1 MMSYVKEFT
10 DNVLKNVSKVIVGKN
25 EAIQKILSV
34 MLTGGHVLLNDVP
47 GVGKTMLA
55 RSLAISIS
63 AKFKRIQCTPDLL
76 PTDVTGLNILNIKT
90 NEFSFRP
97 GPVFSDILLADEI
110 NRTTPRT
117 QSALLEAMGE
127 GQVSIDGT
135 THKLSK
141 DFFVIATQNPI
152 EFEGTFPLPEAQL
165 DRFSAC
171 LSVGY
176 PDINSEFEMLKGVEY
191 IHPVETIESVVNLD
205 ELNKAKEKVKDV
217 DFSRDIMKYIISII
231 NSTRKHKDLALGS
244 SPRGSIFLMNLSR
257 AIAAIKGR
265 DFVIPDDVKFMAPDV
280 LSHRIVLTPEARLMK
295 RTTRGIIKEILE
307 NIEVPMINEGK

>member
-1 MMSYVKEFT
+1 MSFVKEFAS
-10 DNVLKNVSKVIVGKN
+10 NILKNVSRVIKGK
-25 EAIQKILSV
+25 EEKIMKILSV
-34 MLTGGHVLLNDVP
+34 MFTGGHVLLNDVP

-76 PTDVTGLNILNIKT
+76 PSDVTGLNILNIKS
-90 NEFSFRP
+90 NEFTFRP

-165 DRFSAC
+165 DRFSVC
-171 LSVGY
+171 LSMGY
-176 PDINSEFEMLKGVEY
+176 PDTKSEFEMLKGLKYV
-191 IHPVETIESVVNLD
+191 HPVNIIEPIVDLD
-205 ELNKAKEKVKDV
+205 DLNRAKEKIKEV
-217 DFSRDIMKYIISII
+217 DFSPDIMKYIISITD
-231 NSTRKHKDLALGS
+231 STRKHKDLALGS

-257 AIAAIKGR
+257 ALAAIKGR
-265 DFVIPDDVKFMAPDV
+265 DFVIPDDVKFMAPEV

-295 RTTRGIIKEILE
+295 RTTSGVIKEILD
-307 NIEVPMINEGK
+307 NIEVPMINERE

>member
-1 MMSYVKEFT
+1 MGSVKNFAGEIT
-10 DNVLKNVSKVIVGKN
+10 NNVSKVIVGK
-25 EAIQKILSV
+25 EEKIQKILSV
-34 MLTGGHVLLNDVP
+34 MLTNGHVLLNDVP

-55 RSLAISIS
+55 RSLSISIS
-63 AKFKRIQCTPDLL
+63 AEFKRIQCTPDLL
-76 PTDVTGLNILNIKT
+76 PSDVTGLNILDIKS
-90 NEFSFRP
+90 NEFKFRP

-165 DRFSAC
+165 DRFSIC
-171 LSVGY
+171 LSMGY
-176 PDINSEFEMLKGVEY
+176 PDTNSEFKMLKGLEH
-191 IHPVETIESVVNLD
+191 IHPVEIIEPVVNL
-205 ELNKAKEKVKDV
+205 E
-217 DFSRDIMKYIISII
+217 DFSRAKNEIKEVEFSPDIMKYIVSII
-231 NSTRKHKDLALGS
+231 DATRKHKDLVLGS

-257 AIAAIKGR
+257 ALATIKGR
-265 DFVIPDDVKFMAPDV
+265 DFVIPDDVKFIAPDV
-280 LSHRIVLTPEARLMK
+280 LSHRILLTPEARLMK
-295 RTTRGIIKEILE
+295 RTTREVVSEILE
-307 NIEVPMINEGK
+307 NIEVPMINERE

>member
-1 MMSYVKEFT
+1 MSSVKEFAGEIIE
-10 DNVLKNVSKVIVGKN
+10 NVSKVIVGK
-25 EAIQKILSV
+25 EEKIQKILSV

-55 RSLAISIS
+55 RSLSISIS

-76 PTDVTGLNILNIKT
+76 PSDVTGLNILDIKT
-90 NEFSFRP
+90 NEFTFRP

-165 DRFSAC
+165 DRFSVC
-171 LSVGY
+171 LTMGY
-176 PDINSEFEMLKGVEY
+176 PDTASEFKMLKGVEY
-191 IHPVETIESVVNLD
+191 VHPVEIIEPVVNLG
-205 ELNKAKEKVKDV
+205 
-217 DFSRDIMKYIISII
+217 DFSSAKKEIKEVEFSTDIMKYIVSII
-231 NSTRKHKDLALGS
+231 DATRKHKDLALGS

-257 AIAAIKGR
+257 ALAAIKGR
-265 DFVIPDDVKFMAPDV
+265 DFVIPDDVKFIATDV

-295 RTTRGIIKEILE
+295 KTTSEVINEILE
-307 NIEVPMINEGK
+307 NIEVPMINERE

>member
-1 MMSYVKEFT
+1 
-10 DNVLKNVSKVIVGKN
+10 
-25 EAIQKILSV
+25 
-34 MLTGGHVLLNDVP
+34 
-47 GVGKTMLA
+47 
-55 RSLAISIS
+55 
-63 AKFKRIQCTPDLL
+63 L
-76 PTDVTGLNILNIKT
+76 PSDVTGLNILDIKS
-90 NEFSFRP
+90 NEFKFRP

-165 DRFSAC
+165 DRFSIC
-171 LSVGY
+171 LSMGY
-176 PDINSEFEMLKGVEY
+176 PDTDSEFKMLKGLEH
-191 IHPVETIESVVNLD
+191 IHPVEIIEPVANLEDFNSAKD
-205 ELNKAKEKVKDV
+205 EVKDV
-217 DFSRDIMKYIISII
+217 DYSPDIMRYIVSII
-231 NSTRKHKDLALGS
+231 DATRKHKDLALGS

-257 AIAAIKGR
+257 ALAAIKGR

-280 LSHRIVLTPEARLMK
+280 LSHRILLTPEARLMK
-295 RTTRGIIKEILE
+295 RTTREVIGEILE
-307 NIEVPMINEGK
+307 NIEVPMINERE

>member
-1 MMSYVKEFT
+1 
-10 DNVLKNVSKVIVGKN
+10 
-25 EAIQKILSV
+25 
-34 MLTGGHVLLNDVP
+34 
-47 GVGKTMLA
+47 
-55 RSLAISIS
+55 
-63 AKFKRIQCTPDLL
+63 L
-76 PTDVTGLNILNIKT
+76 PSDVTGLNILDIKS
-90 NEFSFRP
+90 NEFKFRP

-165 DRFSAC
+165 DRFSIC
-171 LSVGY
+171 LSMGY
-176 PDINSEFEMLKGVEY
+176 PDTDSEFKMLKGLEH
-191 IHPVETIESVVNLD
+191 IHPVEIIEPVANLED
-205 ELNKAKEKVKDV
+205 FNSAKNEVKDV
-217 DFSRDIMKYIISII
+217 DYSPDIMRYIVSII
-231 NSTRKHKDLALGS
+231 DATRKHKDLALGS

-257 AIAAIKGR
+257 ALAAIKGR

-280 LSHRIVLTPEARLMK
+280 LSHRILLTPEARLMK
-295 RTTRGIIKEILE
+295 RTTREVIGEILE
-307 NIEVPMINEGK
+307 NIEVPMINERE

>member
-1 MMSYVKEFT
+1 MSSVKNFAGEIIE
-10 DNVLKNVSKVIVGKN
+10 NVSKVIVGK
-25 EAIQKILSV
+25 EEKIQKILSV
-34 MLTGGHVLLNDVP
+34 MLTGGHALLNDVP

-55 RSLAISIS
+55 RSLSISIS
-63 AKFKRIQCTPDLL
+63 AEFKRIQCTPDLL
-76 PTDVTGLNILNIKT
+76 PSDVTGLNILDIKS
-90 NEFSFRP
+90 NEFKFRP

-165 DRFSAC
+165 DRFSIC
-171 LSVGY
+171 LSMGY
-176 PDINSEFEMLKGVEY
+176 PDTDSEFKMLKGLEH
-191 IHPVETIESVVNLD
+191 IHPVEIIEPVANLED
-205 ELNKAKEKVKDV
+205 FNSAKNEVKEV
-217 DFSRDIMKYIISII
+217 DYSPDIMRYIVSII
-231 NSTRKHKDLALGS
+231 DATRKHKDLALGS

-257 AIAAIKGR
+257 ALAAIKGR

-280 LSHRIVLTPEARLMK
+280 LSHRILLTPEARLMK
-295 RTTRGIIKEILE
+295 RTTREVIGEILE
-307 NIEVPMINEGK
+307 NIEVPMINERE

>member
-1 MMSYVKEFT
+1 MSSVKNFAGEIIE
-10 DNVLKNVSKVIVGKN
+10 NVSKVIVGK
-25 EAIQKILSV
+25 EEKIQKILSV
-34 MLTGGHVLLNDVP
+34 MLTGGHALLNDVP

-55 RSLAISIS
+55 RSLSISIS
-63 AKFKRIQCTPDLL
+63 AEFKRIQCTPDLL
-76 PTDVTGLNILNIKT
+76 PSDVTGLNILDIKS
-90 NEFSFRP
+90 NEFKFRP

-165 DRFSAC
+165 DRFSIC
-171 LSVGY
+171 LSMGY
-176 PDINSEFEMLKGVEY
+176 PDTDSEFKMLKGLER
-191 IHPVETIESVVNLD
+191 IHPVEIIEPVVNL
-205 ELNKAKEKVKDV
+205 E
-217 DFSRDIMKYIISII
+217 DFSRAKNEIKEVEFSPDIMKYIVSII
-231 NSTRKHKDLALGS
+231 DATRKHKDLALGS

-257 AIAAIKGR
+257 ALAAIKGR
-265 DFVIPDDVKFMAPDV
+265 DFVIPDDVKFIAPDV

-295 RTTRGIIKEILE
+295 RTSKEIIDEILE
-307 NIEVPMINEGK
+307 NIEVPMINERE

>member
-1 MMSYVKEFT
+1 MSYVKEFT

-76 PTDVTGLNILNIKT
+76 PSDVTGLNILDIKT

-165 DRFSAC
+165 DRFSVC

-176 PDINSEFEMLKGVEY
+176 PDTNSEFEMLKGVEY
-191 IHPVETIESVVNLD
+191 THPVETIESVVNLD

-217 DFSRDIMKYIISII
+217 DFTRDIMKYIVSII

-265 DFVIPDDVKFMAPDV
+265 DFVIPDDVKFMA
-280 LSHRIVLTPEARLMK
+280 
-295 RTTRGIIKEILE
+295 
-307 NIEVPMINEGK
+307 